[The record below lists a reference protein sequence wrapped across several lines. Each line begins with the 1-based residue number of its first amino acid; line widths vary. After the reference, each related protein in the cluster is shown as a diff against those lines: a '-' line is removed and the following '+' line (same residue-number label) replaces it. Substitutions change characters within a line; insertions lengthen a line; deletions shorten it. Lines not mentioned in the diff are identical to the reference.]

1 MVGDGINDAPP
12 LAQAQ
17 VSISLASATPI
28 AQWTADVV
36 VLNDALAAVPQ
47 AVEHARRTLAVIRQN
62 LAWASVYNA
71 IAIPAAAFGLVT
83 PLVAAIGMSLSS
95 LAVVANAARLAR
107 VRAPAP
113 RPFAAAEHR
122 APGRAVAAG

>member
-1 MVGDGINDAPP
+1 MVGDGINDAPA